1 MDKLWG
7 DRVGSAGLWHPRRS
21 GALKQGLPSSGVPVF
36 WPGVSGVLCTVGHL
50 AASLASALEMLTA
63 RPPTPP
69 HCDNHTSP
77 GDGATATPS
86 RTTPPKVS
94 LGFPSRSSLC
104 LRLTPPHCWQMGPC
118 SPSCW
123 GLGPSVSPSECLYFR
138 FFRAEGSECKWVK
151 PSTQMLHF
159 SGSQF
164 SRL

>member
-1 MDKLWG
+1 MAPSEKRGSKAGAPELRGPSVLAGCLWCPMHRGTFSSIPGLCPG
-7 DRVGSAGLWHPRRS
+7 DAHSPPPHP
-21 GALKQGLPSSGVPVF
+21 
-36 WPGVSGVLCTVGHL
+36 H
-50 AASLASALEMLTA
+50 
-63 RPPTPP
+63 

-86 RTTPPKVS
+86 RTTSPKVS

-104 LRLTPPHCWQMGPC
+104 LRLTPPHCRQMGPC